1 MAIGHV
7 IVVTHLY
14 PSGEEESIP
23 LHDISDEAQ
32 HLAIQLCHPQAV
44 VISALIGSAQMASFG
59 SSSIDSS
66 IGVVI

>member
-1 MAIGHV
+1 MAISHV
-7 IVVTHLY
+7 IVVTYLY
-14 PSGEEESIP
+14 PSAEEESIP
-23 LHDISDEAQ
+23 LR

-44 VISALIGSAQMASFG
+44 VVSALIVSAQLASFG